1 MKSSVRTIA
10 IRRAAPLFIAVT
22 PIIAAIILFLLAMV
36 LIQLSGGLSAQ
47 PKTGFSL
54 IIANIGD
61 ICAALAYLIWSVI
74 VPLGLFVGAAL
85 YVVRRLTQRKK

>member
-10 IRRAAPLFIAVT
+10 IRRAAPLFIAGM
-22 PIIAAIILFLLAMV
+22 PIIAAIVLFLLAVV
-36 LIQLSGGLSAQ
+36 LIELSGGLSAQ

-54 IIANIGD
+54 IVANIGD

-74 VPLGLFVGAAL
+74 VPLGLLAGAGL
-85 YVVRRLTQRKK
+85 YIVRRLTHRKK